1 MLSKEENELLT
12 RTDRGMPCG
21 ELMRRYWQPV
31 ALAEEVPEGAPPLS
45 VRHLGEDLVLFRDGQ
60 GRLGLIGA
68 HCAHRGTD
76 LSYARV
82 EAGGIRC
89 IYHGWLYDGTGQCLD
104 QPGEAP
110 GSRSHERIRLAAYPV
125 LDRSGLIFAYLGDG
139 EPPHFPNY
147 EIFTVPDDHVS
158 ASKLYSE
165 CNYLQGNEGNIDLL
179 HTSFLHY
186 IRRDLGALDP
196 AERRRVQERYAA
208 PELLDGRGPS
218 PGQERCEAQLIP
230 YGLRYAKIR
239 SAGEE
244 QEYARLATYILP
256 NLCVIP
262 GGGINWHVPIDDTH
276 HWKYAISFNRD
287 APIAA
292 QVRQNRDQLAPAP
305 SYLPIPNR
313 SNRYLQD
320 RDLMESVSYSGI
332 PQIYFAAQDLAATET
347 SGPIQDRT
355 QEHLV
360 ATDAAIVAA
369 RNVLR
374 KAILDLQE
382 GREPPNV
389 VRDASK
395 NSFPEIVAG
404 FGLLPPETRWQDY
417 CEQLIAEGNA
427 WQTNRANT

>member
-12 RTDRGMPCG
+12 LTGPGTPCG
-21 ELMRRYWQPV
+21 DLMRRYWQPV
-31 ALAEEVPEGAPPLS
+31 ALAEELLPGAAPRS
-45 VRHLGEDLVLFRDGQ
+45 VGILGEELVLFRDGR
-60 GRLGLIGA
+60 GKLGLVGA

-76 LSYARV
+76 MSYARV
-82 EAGGIRC
+82 EAEGIRC
-89 IYHGWLYDGTGQCLD
+89 IYHGWLYDSTGQCLD

-110 GSRSHERIRLAAYPV
+110 GSRTHERIRLTSYPT
-125 LDRSGLIFAYLGDG
+125 LERSGLIFAYLGPG

-147 EIFTVPDDHVS
+147 DIFTAPDDHVS
-158 ASKLYSE
+158 SSKLYSE

-186 IRRDLGALDP
+186 IRRDLGALDTT
-196 AERRRVQERYAA
+196 ERRRVEERYAA
-208 PELLDGRGPS
+208 PELLEGRGPS

-262 GGGINWHVPIDDTH
+262 GGGVNWHVPIDDTH

-287 APIAA
+287 APIAN

-313 SNRYLQD
+313 TNRYLQD
-320 RDLMESVSYSGI
+320 RELMASVSYSGI

-347 SGPIQDRT
+347 SGSIQDRT

-360 ATDAAIVAA
+360 ATDAAIIAA

-417 CEQLIAEGNA
+417 CTQLIAEGRA
-427 WQTNRANT
+427 WQTIRAAT